1 MPDLHTWAG
10 TPTEEETAMMEDRM
24 RLFIFPNDPQTE
36 DETEAFSKAVSY
48 QIAHEK
54 SLAEQYGD
62 IGIPDGTTGF
72 KIGDFSMTF
81 EEGVNGSGLTHKTI
95 CQAAYSV
102 LLRAGLLYRGLEGR
116 CCGC

>member
-1 MPDLHTWAG
+1 MADVHTWTG
-10 TPTEEETAMMEDRM
+10 TPTEEELAMMTDRM
-24 RLFIFPNDPQTE
+24 RLFIFPNEART
-36 DETEAFSKAVSY
+36 DEETAAFQKAVAY

-54 SLAEQYGD
+54 SLSEQYGD
-62 IGIPDGTTGF
+62 IPDGVSAF
-72 KIGDFSMTF
+72 RIGDFSMDF
-81 EEGVNGSGLTHKTI
+81 EHGVNSSGITGKTI